1 MALDFST
8 ISTFSF
14 EGGQLFKEAF
24 LSMRSLE
31 AGSGIFLLPEIAY
44 KEKLNILDINPVAM
58 CTECATWSGSGTQNF
73 IQREIE
79 VETYTWTDSM
89 CLDKFKKYWTSK
101 FMQSGANVETFNL
114 ESEVVDQYMKAIQAQ
129 VETYFWQGNAAC
141 GQSGVTTHI
150 KAEVAG
156 GSITSLGNTSASA
169 VTSNNIMTAITAMI
183 NAAPS
188 AILDKPI
195 KIYMNF
201 KTGGYFRQYL
211 QLNGMLL
218 SNSIGINGQ
227 PGDNLTVPG
236 HSNIQIFETGG
247 LADNNMILSTEN
259 NIVLGTDLV
268 SDFTGMKTWYENKD
282 DSILMRAKARLG
294 AQIIVPGQIIVNFL

>member
-1 MALDFST
+1 MALSFST
-8 ISTFSF
+8 ISTFAF

-31 AGSGIFLLPEIAY
+31 AGSGIFLLPGVAY

-73 IQREIE
+73 VQRELE
-79 VETYTWTDSM
+79 VETYTWTDSQ
-89 CLDKFKKYWTSK
+89 CLDTFKKYWTSK
-101 FMQSGANVETFNL
+101 HVQAGANAETFNL

-129 VETYFWQGNAAC
+129 TETYFWQGNAAC
-141 GQSGVTTHI
+141 GQSGVTTYI

-169 VTSNNIMTAITAMI
+169 VTSVNIMTAITAMI

-188 AILDKPI
+188 AILDKPM

-218 SNSIGINGQ
+218 SNSFGINGQ
-227 PGDNLTVPG
+227 PGDGLTVPG
-236 HSNIQIFETGG
+236 YSNIQIFETGG
-247 LADNNMILSTEN
+247 LQDNYMILTTEN
-259 NIVLGTDLV
+259 NLVLGTDLI
-268 SDFTGMKTWYENKD
+268 SDFADMKTWYEKKD
-282 DSILMRAKARLG
+282 DAILMRAKARLG
-294 AQIIVPGQIIVNFL
+294 AQVVIPGQVIVNFL